1 MGGAL
6 VRGFVSSG
14 LVAPGDVVVSDR
26 DREVLNDLGG
36 QLGVGIAENNRQAA
50 GAEIVLCAVKPKQV
64 KDVLGEI
71 APLMTPAKLFI
82 SVAAGISTA
91 FLEAGLPPGV
101 PVIRAMPNLPV
112 LVGEGMTALAL
123 GRNAGEQDRDDAE
136 QLFNAVGRAV
146 TIPEA
151 NIDAA
156 TGLSGSSPAFLAVI
170 LEALADG
177 GVLMGLTR
185 QAATELA
192 IQAMLGTAKLA
203 RDTGQHPAALKD
215 QVSSPGGT
223 TIAGLQVMEDN
234 GIRGIL
240 IDAVQA
246 AARRAAELEA

>member
-6 VRGFVSSG
+6 VRGFVRTG
-14 LVAPGDVVVSDR
+14 LVAPGDILISDR
-26 DREVLNDLGG
+26 SPEALNALGR
-36 QLGVGIAENNRQAA
+36 LGVGIADNNRQAA

-64 KDVLGEI
+64 KDVLEEI
-71 APLMTPAKLFI
+71 APLMTPEKLFI
-82 SVAAGISTA
+82 SVAAGVSTA
-91 FLEAGLPPGV
+91 FLEAGLPPGI

-112 LVGEGMTALAL
+112 LVGEGMTALAP
-123 GRNAGEQDRDDAE
+123 GRYAVERDRDDAE
-136 QLFNAVGRAV
+136 QLFNAVGRAI

-151 NIDAA
+151 GIDAV
-156 TGLSGSSPAFLAVI
+156 TGLSGSGPAFLAVI

-185 QAATELA
+185 QVALESA
-192 IQAMLGTAKLA
+192 IQAMLGTARLA
-203 RDTGQHPAALKD
+203 QATGQHPAALKD
-215 QVSSPGGT
+215 QVSSPGGA
-223 TIAGLQVMEDN
+223 TIAGLQVLEDN